1 MTPDTHTPPV
11 LRFGFRPFF
20 LVASLWSIVAILLW
34 LPLWEGHI
42 LLPTAFDPLAW
53 HVHEMLFGYAA
64 AVVAGFLL
72 TAIPNWTGRLP
83 LAGLPLAVLVA
94 FWLAGRIAVA
104 FSERIGPE
112 AAALIDLSF
121 PALFLAIVAREILAG
136 RNWRNLPMTAA
147 LAALLVANAAMHGEA
162 LGLTDSGPFGQRLGL
177 ATLILLIGLVGGRV
191 VPSFTRNWLVKRG
204 ETATPASFGG
214 FDRAAIALMLA
225 GLLAWTVRPDATASG
240 ALLVAAGL
248 VSLVRLARWR
258 GHRTLAEPL
267 VWSLHL
273 GFAWVPVGLLLTGL
287 APLAGISA
295 AAGAHALGA
304 GAVGAM
310 TLAVMTRATLG
321 HSGRT
326 LAADRATTALYLLVH
341 LAAGLRVAAAFADTA
356 SSPLLMAAT
365 AAWLAAF
372 GLFVLRYGPL
382 LLVPSKR

>member
-1 MTPDTHTPPV
+1 MTQDARTPPV
-11 LRFGFRPFF
+11 LRLGFRPFF
-20 LVASLWSIVAILLW
+20 LAAGLWSIAAIVLW

-42 LLPTAFDPLAW
+42 ALPTGFDPLAW
-53 HVHEMLFGYAA
+53 HIHEMLFGYAA

-83 LAGLPLAVLVA
+83 LAGPPLAVLVA
-94 FWLAGRIAVA
+94 FWLAGRIAVTL
-104 FSERIGPE
+104 SERIGPE

-136 RNWRNLPMTAA
+136 RNWRNLPMTVA

-162 LGLTDSGPFGQRLGL
+162 LGLTDSGAFGQRLGL

-204 ETATPASFGG
+204 ETATPPGFGG

-225 GLLAWTVRPDATASG
+225 GLLAWTAWPDAIASG
-240 ALLVAAGL
+240 ALLVAASL

-273 GFAWVPVGLLLTGL
+273 GFAWVPAGLLLTGL
-287 APLAGISA
+287 APLTGISA

-304 GAVGAM
+304 GAIGAM
-310 TLAVMTRATLG
+310 TLAVMTRASLG
-321 HSGRT
+321 HSGRP
-326 LAADRATTALYLLVH
+326 LAADRMTTALYLLVH
-341 LAAGLRVAAAFADTA
+341 LAAGLRVGAAFAETA
-356 SSPLLMAAT
+356 MQPLLVAAT
-365 AAWLAAF
+365 VAWLGAF
-372 GLFVLRYGPL
+372 GLFVWRYGPL
-382 LLVPSKR
+382 LLVPGKR